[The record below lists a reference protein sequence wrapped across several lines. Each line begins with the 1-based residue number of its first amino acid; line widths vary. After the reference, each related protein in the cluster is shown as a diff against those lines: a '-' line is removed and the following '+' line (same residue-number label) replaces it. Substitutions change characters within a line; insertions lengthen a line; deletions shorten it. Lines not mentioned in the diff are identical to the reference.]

1 MVESV
6 VCGDAGIAGADVFV
20 YMCLFICA
28 LCVYTRLVCLFMYV
42 YMCVFTCCLH
52 AYVCLFVCGMCLCR
66 SVCVLSY
73 MCICVHFYVN
83 V

>member
-28 LCVYTRLVCLFMYV
+28 CLYVLV
-42 YMCVFTCCLH
+42 YMCLACLYVSCVFIYVCVYVRTYMLFTCVRVL
-52 AYVCLFVCGMCLCR
+52 VCM
-66 SVCVLSY
+66 
-73 MCICVHFYVN
+73 
-83 V
+83 